1 MLDPKKVK
9 LGIAPIG
16 WTNDDMPE
24 LGKENTFQQT
34 ISEMALAGFKGCEIG
49 SKYPQDKSEL
59 KHHLDLRG
67 LTICNAWFSS
77 MLTSPTV
84 PYEETIKAFREHAE
98 KLYFLGARV
107 IGVSEQGNSI
117 QGRLDLPILKNKPVY
132 SAEQWQTVIKG
143 FNEMG
148 QIAKDMGMAFTC
160 HHHMGTGVQT
170 VEEIDYLMDHT
181 DPNLVF
187 LLFDTGHL
195 TFAEIEYLPV
205 LKKHIQRIKHVHLK
219 DMRLSVHKEVKAKD
233 MCFLD
238 AVRAGVF
245 TVPGDGDVDFKPLV
259 KVLEESGYEGWVVVE
274 AEQDPAKANP
284 FEYAQK
290 ARKYIAEI
298 TGL

>member
-1 MLDPKKVK
+1 MLDPQKVK

-24 LGKENTFQQT
+24 LGSENTFQQT
-34 ISEMALAGFKGCEIG
+34 ISEMALAGFTGCEIG
-49 SKYPQDKSEL
+49 SKYPQDKEEL
-59 KHHLDLRG
+59 KWHLDLRG
-67 LTICNAWFSS
+67 MTICNAWFSS
-77 MLTSPTV
+77 MLTAPNV
-84 PYEETIKAFREHAE
+84 PYEETIQAFRAHAE

-132 SAEQWQTVIKG
+132 SAEQWATVIKG

-170 VEEIDYLMDHT
+170 AEEIDYLMDNT

-187 LLFDTGHL
+187 LLFDTGHC
-195 TFAEIEYLPV
+195 TFAGIDYVPV
-205 LKKHIQRIKHVHLK
+205 LKKHINRIKHIHLK
-219 DMRLSVHKEVKAKD
+219 DLRLDVYEEVKAKD

-245 TVPGDGDVDFKPLV
+245 TVPGDGDVDFRPLV
-259 KVLEESGYEGWVVVE
+259 TVLEESGYEGWVVVE

-284 FEYAQK
+284 FEYAKK
-290 ARKYIAEI
+290 ARKYIAEV